1 MGFMAKAGTV
11 VEALP
16 QRQLLAYALQTVAP
30 QFFYYLVLVM
40 YLYFA
45 TMRLGLDPALLGTI
59 FLISKVWDAVSD
71 PAVGFLS
78 DRTVSR
84 YGRRRIWL
92 VGSSIPLALCSW
104 ALWAPPRFIVESSWE
119 PALALWVGVS
129 ALLFFSAYTAFEVP
143 HMSLGAELSMD
154 RVQRNRIFGA
164 RQIAR
169 TATML
174 VAYTGG
180 VYVIRNA
187 DTARLTSMVVICSL
201 LIVVGILWGARK
213 LPPERPDFQGRGSQN
228 PVRAIT
234 DVWSNRHARL
244 LLFVFFIESI
254 GAGGLG
260 VLYPF
265 FIDFVLMLDHPIAMP
280 ALLMS
285 HVGAALV
292 SIPVW
297 VRLAGRFEKRRLWLF
312 AMLQSAIGYGMFFLV
327 GEGDWAI
334 AVVSSILT
342 GTAGACASTLGQA
355 LKADIIDVDEYQT
368 GERKEGAYFS
378 AWTFV
383 SKLAGGIMVWVV
395 GTSFAAAG
403 FDETLTDQSASL
415 KNVMVWIMAG
425 VPLVG
430 YTVGAA
436 LFTRFSLSESEHAR
450 IRAALDA
457 NSPLH
462 PPTGAH

>member
-1 MGFMAKAGTV
+1 MEDRGSAVT
-11 VEALP
+11 ALP
-16 QRQLLAYALQTVAP
+16 REQLLAYALQTVAP

-45 TMRLGLDPALLGTI
+45 TMRLGLEPALLGTI
-59 FLISKVWDAVSD
+59 FLISKVWDGISD

-84 YGRRRIWL
+84 HGRRRVWL
-92 VGSSIPLALCSW
+92 VASSIPLALSSW

-129 ALLFFSAYTAFEVP
+129 AVLFFTTYTAFEVP
-143 HMSLGAELSMD
+143 HMSLGAELSLD

-169 TATML
+169 VSTML

-180 VYVIRNA
+180 VYAIRNI
-187 DTARLTSMVVICSL
+187 DMETLTNLITVCAILLVVT
-201 LIVVGILWGARK
+201 VLWGARN
-213 LPPERPDFQGRGSQN
+213 LPRERPDFQGRGPQN
-228 PVRAIT
+228 PLRAVR
-234 DVWSNRHARL
+234 DVWCNPHARL

-285 HVGAALV
+285 HVAAGLM
-292 SIPVW
+292 SIPIW
-297 VRLAGRFEKRRLWLF
+297 VRLAARYEKRHLWLF
-312 AMLQSAIGYGMFFLV
+312 AMCQSAVGYGMFFLV
-327 GEGDWAI
+327 GAGDWPL
-334 AVVSSILT
+334 AVISSILT
-342 GTAGACASTLGQA
+342 GTAGACANTLGQA

-383 SKLAGGIMVWVV
+383 SKLAGGIMVWIV
-395 GTSFAAAG
+395 GTSLAAMG
-403 FDETLTDQSASL
+403 FDESLTDQNQSV
-415 KNVMVWIMAG
+415 KDIMVWIMAG
-425 VPLVG
+425 VPVVG
-430 YTVGAA
+430 YAVGAA
-436 LFTRFSLSESEHAR
+436 LFTRFSLSEAEHAR
-450 IRAALDA
+450 IRSALDA
-457 NSPLH
+457 NAPSPL
-462 PPTGAH
+462 PTSSH